1 MFNNSVDKFIPD
13 LNSVNSSCARQSKDN
28 FALTISASSRQ
39 PSVSGHAA
47 QILNHFSSGY
57 LNRQVSNPDKRSSL
71 RSLNDFSVSHPPPR
85 ESDECELIFT
95 ELYLRDG
102 PGDYAEI
109 ISSYYSDVLD
119 DGFPFTPLTSATS
132 PKTAHPSLRSVA
144 KVEPSNKVTQ
154 QRVLTDTARSN
165 ANKSCDS
172 GKPVPPAQVHVAGI
186 ENTGQAN
193 PTRPAE
199 HPLSQAKKQAKYM
212 KSEKDKETIARY
224 DATERKKHF
233 QRERSARYRKTLKGK
248 QTLAE
253 YARSPKG
260 KFTVA
265 IKNARYNAYNK
276 AINAGYNPEYA
287 REQGRI
293 AAEKTKQNYQK

>member
-13 LNSVNSSCARQSKDN
+13 LNSVVNSSCSRQSKDN
-28 FALTISASSRQ
+28 FALTTSASSGQ
-39 PSVSGHAA
+39 PGVSGYA

-57 LNRQVSNPDKRSSL
+57 LNRQVANQDKRTSL
-71 RSLNDFSVSHPPPR
+71 RSLNDFSISHPPPH
-85 ESDECELIFT
+85 ESDGCELVFT
-95 ELYLRDG
+95 EFYLQDG

-109 ISSYYSDVLD
+109 ISSYFSDVLD
-119 DGFPFTPLTSATS
+119 DDFSFTPLTSTTS

-154 QRVLTDTARSN
+154 QRVLTDTAKSN

-193 PTRPAE
+193 PTKPAK
-199 HPLSQAKKQAKYM
+199 HQLSQAEKQAKYM

-224 DATERKKHF
+224 EATERKKHC
-233 QRERSARYRKTLKGK
+233 QRERSARYRKTAKGK

-253 YARSPKG
+253 YARSPEG
-260 KFTVA
+260 KFSIA
-265 IKNARYNAYNK
+265 LKNARYNAYNK
-276 AINAGYNPEYA
+276 AINAGHNPEYA

-293 AAEKTKQNYQK
+293 AAEKKKQNYQK